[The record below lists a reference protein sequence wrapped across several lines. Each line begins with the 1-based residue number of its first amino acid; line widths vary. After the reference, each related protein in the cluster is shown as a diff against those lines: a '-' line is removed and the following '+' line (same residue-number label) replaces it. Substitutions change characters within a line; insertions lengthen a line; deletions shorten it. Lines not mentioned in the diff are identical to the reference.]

1 MAEKIPLKEIL
12 GAMDRRDF
20 NWYSNLDD
28 EKKKQFSSWLFLRYA
43 SSAKGKDKD
52 EVLLNTNEFV
62 NKYYKDLYKH
72 EDLMWKLF
80 CLTSTG
86 RNQFHE
92 YIKPPNSRI
101 KTDTISQ
108 FISQTYPHM
117 KGDEIELFRQL
128 NSDDDIKQMARDTG
142 MSDKEFD
149 DIFGKT
155 KTKRKK
161 K

>member
-1 MAEKIPLKEIL
+1 
-12 GAMDRRDF
+12 MDRIDF
-20 NWYSNLDD
+20 DWYSNLAD
-28 EKKKQFSSWLFLRYA
+28 EQKKTFSSWLFLRYA

-62 NKYYKDLYKH
+62 NKNYTDLYKH

-86 RNQFHE
+86 KKQFHE

-101 KTDTISQ
+101 KKDTVTQ
-108 FISQTYPHM
+108 FIAQTYPHM

-142 MSDKEFD
+142 MSDKEFE

-155 KTKRKK
+155 KKRKK

>member
-1 MAEKIPLKEIL
+1 MLS
-12 GAMDRRDF
+12 AMDRRDF
-20 NWYSNLDD
+20 DWYSNLAD
-28 EKKKQFSSWLFLRYA
+28 EQKKTFSSWLFLRYA

-62 NKYYKDLYKH
+62 NKNYTDLYKH

-86 RNQFHE
+86 KKQFHE

-101 KTDTISQ
+101 KKDTVTQ
-108 FISQTYPHM
+108 FIAQAYPHM

-142 MSDKEFD
+142 MSDKEFE

-155 KTKRKK
+155 KKRKK

>member
-12 GAMDRRDF
+12 GAMDRKDF
-20 NWYSNLDD
+20 DWYSKLDD
-28 EKKKQFSSWLFLRYA
+28 DKKKQFSSWLFLRYA

-62 NKYYKDLYKH
+62 NKNYTDLYKH

-86 RNQFHE
+86 KKQFHE

-101 KTDTISQ
+101 KKDTVTQ
-108 FISQTYPHM
+108 FIAQTYPHM

-142 MSDKEFD
+142 MSDKEFE

-155 KTKRKK
+155 KKRKK

>member
-1 MAEKIPLKEIL
+1 MADKIPLKDML
-12 GAMDRRDF
+12 SAMDRRDF
-20 NWYSNLDD
+20 DWYSNLAD
-28 EKKKQFSSWLFLRYA
+28 EQKKTFSSWLFLRYA

-52 EVLLNTNEFV
+52 ELLLNTNEFV
-62 NKYYKDLYKH
+62 NKNYTDLYKH

-86 RNQFHE
+86 KKQFHE

-101 KTDTISQ
+101 KKDTVTQ
-108 FISQTYPHM
+108 FIAQTYPHM

-142 MSDKEFD
+142 MSDKEFE

-155 KTKRKK
+155 KKRKK

>member
-1 MAEKIPLKEIL
+1 MADKIPLKDML
-12 GAMDRRDF
+12 SAMDRRDF
-20 NWYSNLDD
+20 DWYSNLAD
-28 EKKKQFSSWLFLRYA
+28 EQKKTFSSWLFLRYA

-62 NKYYKDLYKH
+62 NKNYTDLYKH

-86 RNQFHE
+86 KKQFHE

-101 KTDTISQ
+101 KKDTITQ
-108 FISQTYPHM
+108 FIAQTYPHM

-142 MSDKEFD
+142 MSDKEFE

-155 KTKRKK
+155 KKRKK

>member
-1 MAEKIPLKEIL
+1 
-12 GAMDRRDF
+12 
-20 NWYSNLDD
+20 
-28 EKKKQFSSWLFLRYA
+28 
-43 SSAKGKDKD
+43 
-52 EVLLNTNEFV
+52 
-62 NKYYKDLYKH
+62 
-72 EDLMWKLF
+72 
-80 CLTSTG
+80 
-86 RNQFHE
+86 
-92 YIKPPNSRI
+92 
-101 KTDTISQ
+101 
-108 FISQTYPHM
+108 M

>member
-1 MAEKIPLKEIL
+1 MADKIPLKDML
-12 GAMDRRDF
+12 SAMDRRDF
-20 NWYSNLDD
+20 DWYSNLAD
-28 EKKKQFSSWLFLRYA
+28 EQKKTFSSWSFLRYA

-62 NKYYKDLYKH
+62 NKNYTDLYKH

-86 RNQFHE
+86 KKQFHE

-101 KTDTISQ
+101 KKDTVTQ
-108 FISQTYPHM
+108 FIAQAYPHM

-142 MSDKEFD
+142 MSDKEFE

-155 KTKRKK
+155 KKRKK

>member
-1 MAEKIPLKEIL
+1 MADKIPLKDML
-12 GAMDRRDF
+12 SAMDRRDF
-20 NWYSNLDD
+20 DWYSNLAD
-28 EKKKQFSSWLFLRYA
+28 EQKKTFSSWLFLRYA

-62 NKYYKDLYKH
+62 NKNYTDLYKH

-86 RNQFHE
+86 KKQFHE
-92 YIKPPNSRI
+92 YIKPPKSRI
-101 KTDTISQ
+101 KKDTVTQ
-108 FISQTYPHM
+108 FIAQTYPHM

-142 MSDKEFD
+142 MSDKEFE

-155 KTKRKK
+155 KKRKK

>member
-1 MAEKIPLKEIL
+1 MADKIPLKDML
-12 GAMDRRDF
+12 SAMDRRDF
-20 NWYSNLDD
+20 DWYSNLAD
-28 EKKKQFSSWLFLRYA
+28 EQKKTFSSWLFLRYA

-62 NKYYKDLYKH
+62 NKNYTDLYKH

-86 RNQFHE
+86 KKQFHE

-101 KTDTISQ
+101 KKDTVTQ
-108 FISQTYPHM
+108 FIAQAYPHM

-142 MSDKEFD
+142 MSDKEFE

-155 KTKRKK
+155 KKRKK

>member
-1 MAEKIPLKEIL
+1 MADKIPLKDML
-12 GAMDRRDF
+12 SAMDRRDF
-20 NWYSNLDD
+20 DWYSNLAD
-28 EKKKQFSSWLFLRYA
+28 EQKKTFSSWLFLRYA

-52 EVLLNTNEFV
+52 EVLLNTNEFL
-62 NKYYKDLYKH
+62 NKNYTDLYKH

-86 RNQFHE
+86 KKQFHE

-101 KTDTISQ
+101 KKDTVTQ
-108 FISQTYPHM
+108 FIAQTYPHM

-142 MSDKEFD
+142 MSDKEFE

-155 KTKRKK
+155 KKRKK

>member
-52 EVLLNTNEFV
+52 EVLLNTNEIV

-72 EDLMWKLF
+72 EDLIWKLF

-86 RNQFHE
+86 KNQFHE

-108 FISQTYPHM
+108 FISQTFPHM

>member
-1 MAEKIPLKEIL
+1 MADKIPLKDML
-12 GAMDRRDF
+12 SAMDRRDF
-20 NWYSNLDD
+20 DWYSNLAD
-28 EKKKQFSSWLFLRYA
+28 EQKKTFSSWLFLRYA

-62 NKYYKDLYKH
+62 NKNYTDLYKH

-86 RNQFHE
+86 KKQFHE

-101 KTDTISQ
+101 KKDTVTQ
-108 FISQTYPHM
+108 FIAQTYPHM

-142 MSDKEFD
+142 ISDK
-149 DIFGKT
+149 
-155 KTKRKK
+155 
-161 K
+161 

>member
-1 MAEKIPLKEIL
+1 MADKIPLKDML
-12 GAMDRRDF
+12 SAMDRRDF
-20 NWYSNLDD
+20 DWYSNLAD
-28 EKKKQFSSWLFLRYA
+28 EQKKTFSSWLFLRYA

-62 NKYYKDLYKH
+62 NKNYTDLYKH

-86 RNQFHE
+86 KKQFHE

-101 KTDTISQ
+101 KKDTVTQ
-108 FISQTYPHM
+108 FIAQTYPHM

-142 MSDKEFD
+142 MSDKEFE

-155 KTKRKK
+155 KKRKK